1 MASWS
6 YLHVAGLLLVDSFL
20 EFRGVYPSQ
29 ENRERCMLAK
39 TTRIVTA
46 DDDPQLLRLMARN
59 LEFEDYQVLTASD
72 GKQG

>member
-1 MASWS
+1 
-6 YLHVAGLLLVDSFL
+6 
-20 EFRGVYPSQ
+20 
-29 ENRERCMLAK
+29 MLAK